1 MLPLAIMAR
10 QLGLASVI
18 LPPDNGA
25 EAAVVRD
32 VAVYTPAHL
41 SQCVAFLLGR
51 EEIEARQ
58 PLPAPPEDAVLSG
71 MDFAEVRGQQGARR
85 ALEVAAAGGHN
96 LLMIG
101 PPGSGKTMLAQRL
114 PTILPPLDFEE
125 ALEVTKVYSVA
136 GKLAPGQGLVRVRPF
151 RAPHHTVSEVALVGG
166 GLHPLPGEV
175 SLAHRGVLFLD
186 ELPEFRK
193 NALEVLRQPLEDGRV
208 TIAVPGRASPIRPPA
223 CWWPP

>member
-1 MLPLAIMAR
+1 MVIRLYGAGLEGVDAFPVDVEVDLVRQGLPGFTLV
-10 QLGLASVI
+10 GLAEAAVREARERVFSALRACGFRLPPSRITVNLAPAGRRKSGTAFDLP

-51 EEIEARQ
+51 EELEARQ
-58 PLPAPPEDAVLSG
+58 PLPAPSEDAVLSG

-114 PTILPPLDFEE
+114 YKMAIF
-125 ALEVTKVYSVA
+125 
-136 GKLAPGQGLVRVRPF
+136 
-151 RAPHHTVSEVALVGG
+151 
-166 GLHPLPGEV
+166 
-175 SLAHRGVLFLD
+175 LFII
-186 ELPEFRK
+186 FS
-193 NALEVLRQPLEDGRV
+193 VLRC
-208 TIAVPGRASPIRPPA
+208 AVSAPRFGHMQLGHI
-223 CWWPP
+223 